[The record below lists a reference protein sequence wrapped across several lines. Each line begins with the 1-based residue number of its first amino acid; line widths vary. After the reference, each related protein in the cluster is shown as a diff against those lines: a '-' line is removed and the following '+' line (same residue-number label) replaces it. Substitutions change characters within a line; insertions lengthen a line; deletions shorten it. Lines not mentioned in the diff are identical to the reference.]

1 MSTSLS
7 VPSGRSVIMAAS
19 GGALRAGLV
28 SDASTAMKAM
38 IARAARIEAASAF
51 CLNLRVLFEGWETPS
66 EDAEKMSFSCMTTL
80 REDGRR
86 QRCARCMR
94 NRSF

>member
-19 GGALRAGLV
+19 VGALRAGLV

-38 IARAARIEAASAF
+38 IARVARIVAASAF
-51 CLNLRVLFEGWETPS
+51 CLNLRLLFEAGRRRQKTQ
-66 EDAEKMSFSCMTTL
+66 EKMSFSCMTTL
-80 REDGRR
+80 REDGLR

>member
-19 GGALRAGLV
+19 VGALRAGLV

-38 IARAARIEAASAF
+38 IARVARIVAASAF
-51 CLNLRVLFEGWETPS
+51 CLNLRLLFEGWETPS